1 MSNRE
6 KVLIFD
12 FGSQYSQLIA
22 RCIREL
28 GVYCEIVPDD
38 MAGDNVRRIAP
49 KAIVLSGGPA
59 SVYEPDAPTI
69 DKRIL
74 ALGVPILGI
83 CYGMQL
89 LATLLG
95 GKVARH
101 GGCEYGPAT
110 LDVHEK
116 DKLFAGLGDRLEVWA
131 SHGDRVVQMPEGFN
145 ILASTSD
152 CEIAG
157 FGEPAR
163 DIYGVQFHPEVV
175 HTPRGK
181 EILSNFLFR
190 VAGCEGG
197 WTMANFI
204 EEATKSIRQ
213 QVGDGQVLCGLSGG
227 VDSSVVAVLLAR
239 AIGEQTAAVFVDN
252 GLLRT
257 GEPEQV
263 RGYFQ
268 TGYPFRFH
276 FVDAGADFISG
287 LAGVEDPEQ
296 KRKIIGKIFID
307 VFQREAGKL
316 GDFTFLAQ
324 GTLYPDVIESR
335 SARGGPSV
343 TIKSH
348 HNVGGLPEK
357 LGFKLIE
364 PLRELFKDEVRRLGS
379 ELGLPDH
386 LLKRQPFPGPGLG
399 VRIIGEVTQER
410 LSMLRAADLI
420 VQDEVGQYED
430 YDGIWQA
437 FAVLL
442 PVKSV
447 GVMGDERTYD
457 NAIAVRVVTSMDGM
471 TADWARLPHDL
482 LGRISSRIINEVSGV
497 NRVVY
502 DISSKPPSTIE
513 WE

>member
-1 MSNRE
+1 
-6 KVLIFD
+6 
-12 FGSQYSQLIA
+12 
-22 RCIREL
+22 
-28 GVYCEIVPDD
+28 
-38 MAGDNVRRIAP
+38 MAGDDVRRIAP

-74 ALGVPILGI
+74 DLGVPILGI

-116 DKLFAGLGDRLEVWA
+116 DKLFAGLGDRLEDWA

-152 CEIAG
+152 CPVAA
-157 FGEPAR
+157 FGSSGR
-163 DIYGVQFHPEVV
+163 VIYGVQFHPEVV

-181 EILSNFLFR
+181 AILSNFLFR
-190 VAGCEGG
+190 IAGCEGG

-204 EEATKSIRQ
+204 EEAIKNIRQ
-213 QVGDGQVLCGLSGG
+213 QVGDEHVLCGLSGG
-227 VDSSVVAVLLAR
+227 VDSSVVAVLLSLAV
-239 AIGEQTAAVFVDN
+239 GEHTTAVFVDN
-252 GLLRT
+252 GLLRA
-257 GEPEQV
+257 GEADQV
-263 RGYFQ
+263 RQYFQ
-268 TGYPFRFH
+268 AGYPFRFH
-276 FVDAGADFISG
+276 FVDAGAEFISA

-296 KRKIIGKIFID
+296 KRKIIGKTFID
-307 VFQREAGKL
+307 VFRREAGKL

-335 SARGGPSV
+335 SAYGGPSA
-343 TIKSH
+343 TIKTH

-357 LGFKLIE
+357 LGFELIE
-364 PLRELFKDEVRRLGS
+364 PLRELFKDEVRLLGA
-379 ELGLPDH
+379 ELGLSKH
-386 LLKRQPFPGPGLG
+386 LINRQPFPGPGLA
-399 VRIIGEVTQER
+399 VRIIGPVTQEQ
-410 LSMLRAADLI
+410 LSVLRAADLI
-420 VQDEVGQYED
+420 VQDEIGRYKD
-430 YDGIWQA
+430 FDGIWQA

-482 LGRISSRIINEVSGV
+482 LGRLSSRIINEVDGV